1 MGTELVTTTTSGA
14 APAAEPVAGNDMSRA
29 TMDQMLNVL
38 DSLLSHTHVFYDDYG
53 TACNCNCNCN
63 CQCTRGSL

>member
-1 MGTELVTTTTSGA
+1 MAEYLTNVSTGA
-14 APAAEPVAGNDMSRA
+14 ADAPLPAAGSKMTDASVQ
-29 TMDQMLNVL
+29 QMANVL
-38 DSLLSHTHVFYDDYG
+38 ESLLSHTHVFYDDYG

>member
-1 MGTELVTTTTSGA
+1 MADILQPSISPEPDAIPPITGTTITQTTI
-14 APAAEPVAGNDMSRA
+14 
-29 TMDQMLNVL
+29 DQMTNVL

-63 CQCTRGSL
+63 CTCTRGGI